1 MKPHIYLPIEM
12 VKFSVIILLA
22 TGDFFEK
29 VSFYTEA
36 ELLENWPGRD
46 MLDIY
51 KSYLLIE
58 VRQIFCTQF
67 TPDYGIKCT

>member
-12 VKFSVIILLA
+12 VTFSLIILLA

-36 ELLENWPGRD
+36 ELLENWLGRD
-46 MLDIY
+46 MLHI
-51 KSYLLIE
+51 
-58 VRQIFCTQF
+58 
-67 TPDYGIKCT
+67 